1 MPEGI
6 GCSIEIA
13 QGIDEVS
20 FSNVYVLLLFPLATG
35 QQGTMKVQSR
45 TADAEYCHFPCACS
59 GFPRISSH
67 LVPMD

>member
-13 QGIDEVS
+13 QGIDEIS

-45 TADAEYCHFPCACS
+45 TADAEYLPLSLCMLWFP
-59 GFPRISSH
+59 
-67 LVPMD
+67 